1 MSTAITPSDLGGHGH
16 AHAAHHDPH
25 LAHHF
30 DTPEQQFNSAK
41 LGMWVFLG
49 TEILMF
55 GGLFCAYAIYRHNH
69 PLVFKFAAESYLNVK
84 WGTLN
89 TIVLISSSLS
99 MAWGVRAAQL
109 NQRKTLIV
117 CLILT
122 LMGAAGFMVIKSI
135 EYTNKWNEHVWVGL
149 WNKYNA
155 DNDAAYKL
163 PPLTNPKSAIAVF
176 PPAPK
181 PTAAAAEIDA
191 NTGADVSQIK
201 PRYDYAINSQTAVVT
216 APTETAAPEASG
228 LTDEEVVDQRFHD
241 LSASDQWR
249 VNTFF
254 SCYFLMTGLHGIHVL
269 VGMGLISWLLI
280 RAVRGDF
287 SSEYFTPVDL
297 IGLYWHLVDLIW
309 IFLFPL
315 LYLIH

>member
-1 MSTAITPSDLGGHGH
+1 MSTASPETSTHSH
-16 AHAAHHDPH
+16 AQGHHDPH

-30 DTPEQQFNSAK
+30 DTPEQQFTSAK

-55 GGLFCAYAIYRHNH
+55 GGLFCAYSIYRHNH
-69 PLVFKFAAESYLNVK
+69 PLVFKFAAESYLSTF
-84 WGTLN
+84 WGTTN
-89 TIVLISSSLS
+89 TIILITSSLT

-109 NQRKTLIV
+109 NQRKLLIT

-122 LMGAAGFMVIKSI
+122 LMGAAGFLVVKTI
-135 EYTNKWNEHVWVGL
+135 EYSNKWNEHVWVGL

-155 DNDAAYKL
+155 DNEKSWAT
-163 PPLTNPKSAIAVF
+163 PPPTQPPTRPTISAPIPVPSARAVEF
-176 PPAPK
+176 
-181 PTAAAAEIDA
+181 DA
-191 NTGADVSQIK
+191 NTGVDVSQIK
-201 PRYDYAINSQTAVVT
+201 PRYNYGLSQTVGMHS
-216 APTETAAPEASG
+216 TESSADHS
-228 LTDEEVVDQRFHD
+228 LSEEEEREQGFEG
-241 LSASDQWR
+241 LSASDQWH

-269 VGMGLISWLLI
+269 VGMGLITWILMRSI
-280 RAVRGDF
+280 KNEF

-297 IGLYWHLVDLIW
+297 VGLYWHLVDLIW